1 MAVGARHAFDADL
14 SELTVAVQGT
24 GSVGGILCR
33 MLADAGARLILAD
46 VDPGRR
52 DRLAAIHGAK
62 VVDVGEI
69 ATAEADIF
77 APCALG
83 AVLDEASVA
92 AMPAKLICGAANNQ
106 LANAEIAAMLL
117 DRGVTYVPDYVAN
130 AGGIINVAAEYL
142 GESPL
147 DVEARVL
154 EIGPRVGH
162 ILEQAK
168 RERMSPADVAD
179 RLARDAISSAAQ
191 LAA

>member
-1 MAVGARHAFDADL
+1 
-14 SELTVAVQGT
+14 
-24 GSVGGILCR
+24 
-33 MLADAGARLILAD
+33 
-46 VDPGRR
+46 
-52 DRLAAIHGAK
+52 
-62 VVDVGEI
+62 
-69 ATAEADIF
+69 
-77 APCALG
+77 
-83 AVLDEASVA
+83 
-92 AMPAKLICGAANNQ
+92 MPAKLICGAANNQ